1 MMRLL
6 KRNKNVNFGYTSGQW
21 VRIRNIIDPL
31 LNANQ
36 ATSRIVCLGN
46 LTFKKV
52 INTEAYWK
60 MNNQE
65 DKKFGIQL

>member
-1 MMRLL
+1 MRLL

-52 INTEAYWK
+52 INTEAY
-60 MNNQE
+60 
-65 DKKFGIQL
+65 